1 MVPTVSLVGK
11 SGVGKTYVMT
21 RMIAELK
28 TRGYRV
34 ATLKHS
40 HHSIDL
46 DLEGKDSWQHA
57 QAGSDVVAISAP
69 HMFAVMAQVDRDIG
83 LAEISRLI
91 GPDFDIILAEGF
103 KQDNAAKIEVHRRE
117 IGSDMVC
124 EPNDLLA
131 IVTDERLD
139 IGVPQYAPDD
149 AAGIVDLIEERC
161 LRQSDGDMVSLHVD
175 GKQVPLNDFVRR
187 LFSNVLSGLISPLKG
202 IGEAD
207 AIDIVIRKKAKR

>member
-57 QAGSDVVAISAP
+57 QAGSDIVAISAP

-103 KQDNAAKIEVHRRE
+103 KQGNAAKIEVHRRE
-117 IGSDMVC
+117 TGSDMVC
-124 EPNDLLA
+124 EPDDLLA

-139 IGVPQYAPDD
+139 MSVPQYAPDD
-149 AAGIVDLIEERC
+149 AAGIVDLIEEQC

-207 AIDIVIRKKAKR
+207 AIDIVIRRKARR